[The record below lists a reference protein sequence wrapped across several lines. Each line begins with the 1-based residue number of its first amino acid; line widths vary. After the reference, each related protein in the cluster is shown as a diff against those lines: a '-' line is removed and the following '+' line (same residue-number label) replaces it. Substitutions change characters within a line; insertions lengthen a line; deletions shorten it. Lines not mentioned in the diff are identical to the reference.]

1 MIFETFA
8 VGPLQCNCIIVG
20 CEQTREA
27 LVVDPGDE
35 VDRILQVL
43 DHHNLRVTGLLHTH
57 AHFDHVGATKP
68 VKEATGAPVYLH
80 KEDEF
85 LYQNLALQVAMFGL
99 KAPEMTNIDHWFK
112 EGDVVKAGT
121 LSAQIL
127 HTPGH
132 SPGSVSFHLSDVG
145 ARAATQDADPPM
157 PTHPALGKAKP
168 DPRLP
173 AVAGKLLSGDTLFAG
188 SIGRT
193 DLWGGSFEQIM
204 QSIRTRILVLPDET
218 EVYPGHGPPTTV
230 GQEKRT
236 NPFLQG
242 YF

>member
-8 VGPLQCNCIIVG
+8 VGPLQCNCIVVG

-27 LVVDPGDE
+27 LVIDPGDE
-35 VDRILQVL
+35 VDRILKVL
-43 DHHNLRVTGLLHTH
+43 NHHNLRVIGILHTH

-68 VKEATGAPVYLH
+68 LKEATGSPAYMH
-80 KEDEF
+80 KEDLF
-85 LYQNLALQVAMFGL
+85 LYEHLAQQVAMFGL
-99 KAPEMTNIDHWFK
+99 KAPESTNIEQWFK

-121 LSAQIL
+121 VSAQVL

-132 SPGSVSFHLSDVG
+132 SPGSVSFHLLDVG
-145 ARAATQDADPPM
+145 ARAATQDAGPPI
-157 PTHPALGKAKP
+157 PPHPALGQAKP

-173 AVAGKLLSGDTLFAG
+173 TIDKLLSGDTLFAG

-193 DLWGGSFEQIM
+193 DLWGGSYEQII
-204 QSIRTRILVLPDET
+204 QSIRTRLLVFPDET
-218 EVYPGHGPPTTV
+218 EVYPGHGPPTTI

>member
-20 CEQTREA
+20 CEQTHEA
-27 LVVDPGDE
+27 LVIDPGDE
-35 VDRILQVL
+35 VDRIQKVL
-43 DHHNLRVTGLLHTH
+43 NHHNLGVKGILHTH

-68 VKEATGAPVYLH
+68 LKEDTGAPVYLNQ
-80 KEDEF
+80 EDEF

-99 KAPEMTNIDHWFK
+99 KAPETANIDHWFK
-112 EGDVVKAGT
+112 EGEVVKSGT
-121 LSAQIL
+121 LAAQVL

-132 SPGSVSFHLSDVG
+132 SPGSVCFS
-145 ARAATQDADPPM
+145 
-157 PTHPALGKAKP
+157 
-168 DPRLP
+168 LP
-173 AVAGKLLSGDTLFAG
+173 GKLLSGDTLFAG

-193 DLWGGSFEQIM
+193 DLWGGSYEQIM
-204 QSIRTRILVLPDET
+204 QSIRTRILAFPDET
-218 EVYPGHGPPTTV
+218 EVYPGHGPPTTI
-230 GQEKRT
+230 GQEKRQ

>member
-1 MIFETFA
+1 MIFETMV

-35 VDRILQVL
+35 IDRILGVL
-43 DHHNLRVTGLLHTH
+43 EYHNLRVTGILQTH

-68 VKEATGAPVYLH
+68 LKEATGAPVYLH
-80 KEDEF
+80 KEDLF
-85 LYQNLALQVAMFGL
+85 LYQHLAEQVAMFGL
-99 KAPEMTNIDHWFK
+99 KAPDPVTIEHWFK

-121 LSAQIL
+121 LSTQVL

-132 SPGSVSFHLSDVG
+132 SPGSVCFS
-145 ARAATQDADPPM
+145 
-157 PTHPALGKAKP
+157 
-168 DPRLP
+168 LP
-173 AVAGKLLSGDTLFAG
+173 GKLLSGDTLFAG

-193 DLWGGSFEQIM
+193 DLWGGSYEQII
-204 QSIRTRILVLPDET
+204 QSIRTKLMTFPDET
-218 EVYPGHGPPTTV
+218 EVYPGHGPSSTI
-230 GQEKRT
+230 GQEKRY
-236 NPFLQG
+236 NPFLQE